1 MSESRRSE
9 SKVPQIL
16 DKQAPGHSDTRAG
29 RHERRERDRETAEV
43 DEQGIFA
50 EAEDHSHGGIGSPRV
65 DTFNQEELKTL
76 LADTTRICVSL
87 HMTTQPAGNIAQ
99 NLTEFKNLL
108 RSAEKQLVTLGMD
121 ADEAMQLLVPVQEL
135 LEHRAFWQ
143 TTNEGLA
150 VFRSPELFRVYRVSQ
165 PFTDLA
171 LVNDHFQIQPLLPL
185 LNGDGRFYVLTLSQD
200 NVRMFRGNR
209 ASMQEVHLE
218 GVPTNMAE
226 ALNEEAER
234 HAFNRNNAF
243 GAGQQF
249 HGHSQAPEDTADRLN
264 RFFHMVDKGLHAYLK
279 NETAPLALA
288 CVEYEVPIYR
298 KANTYQHLVDEAIQ
312 GNPKL
317 LSPQDLHDR
326 AWPLVQPFFLAAQEN
341 ALTRYGEAKA
351 IDNLTSQS
359 LEEIVSATAFGR
371 VDTLFTAIGSEIY
384 GLFDAEANETHR
396 HEEREEGDEELINF
410 AAMQTL
416 LHSGTVYALPPDAM
430 PDSATIA
437 ALFRF

>member
-1 MSESRRSE
+1 MSESRRSP

-29 RHERRERDRETAEV
+29 RHERRERDREAMV
-43 DEQGIFA
+43 ADEQGIFA
-50 EAEDHSHGGIGSPRV
+50 EAEGDSAAQGSPRV

-76 LADTTRICVSL
+76 LADTTRVCVSI
-87 HMTTQPAGNIAQ
+87 HMSTQPAGNIAQ

-121 ADEAMQLLVPVQEL
+121 ADQARELLVPVQEL

-143 TTNEGLA
+143 ATNEGLA
-150 VFRSPELFRVYRVSQ
+150 VFRSPELFRAYRVAQ

-185 LNGDGRFYVLTLSQD
+185 LNGDGRFYVLTLGQ
-200 NVRMFRGNR
+200 NNIRLLRGNR
-209 ASMQEVHLE
+209 TGLQEVHLE
-218 GVPTNMAE
+218 NVPGDMNE
-226 ALNEEAER
+226 ALNEEPER

-249 HGHSQAPEDTADRLN
+249 HGHSQAPEDTADRLY
-264 RFFHMVDKGLHAYLK
+264 RFFHMVDKGLHPYLK
-279 NETAPLALA
+279 NETAPLVLA
-288 CVEYEVPIYR
+288 GVEYELPIYR
-298 KANTYQHLVDEAIQ
+298 KSNTYQHLVEEGIY
-312 GNPKL
+312 GTPKQ
-317 LSPQDLHDR
+317 LSAQELHDR

-359 LEEIVSATAFGR
+359 LEEIVSAAAFGR
-371 VDTLFTAIGSEIY
+371 VDTLFTAIGAECY
-384 GLFDAEANETHR
+384 GLFDAEANQVLR
-396 HEEREEGDEELINF
+396 HETREAGDEELINF
-410 AAMQTL
+410 AALQVL
-416 LHSGTVYALPPDAM
+416 LHSGTVYALPPETM
-430 PDSATIA
+430 PDNATIA